1 MRRKQFSRLFAFAL
15 SGTMILAAYPA
26 VAKASTPTNQTT
38 KIATQKES
46 QEEYTYVYAGLT
58 WNEYWASEG
67 VYAAG
72 NAASSSES
80 DSKGESDK
88 GGYDVVSRATTNHGL
103 HRGSFQCMAK
113 IYTEDGNTYE
123 VSHWSTDGKTLYLT
137 DGTSVSYAKGV
148 ITGEDGEHTLK
159 TYQVTGIKY
168 VPVAVKTADLDSF
181 KEKYQVVENDGS
193 LTGGYGEQQLVA
205 YTATANVTA
214 NTNGLKTATKN
225 EDGTFSFSARQTGTD
240 SGIKDS
246 GKKKAENI
254 TTTVKPASGSYGE
267 FLRVDFNGAGYGNL
281 GSNMQAVK
289 WTYYGNDSTYSK
301 ALDSYGT
308 KFAADNWMHKSMGIQ
323 LGLTDSVRCQLPEGY
338 DGRGYWELTVYALG
352 YEDYTVQFKATAEN
366 IVYPADDAAKV
377 DTTKLT
383 ETVNKAKKLSQDTY
397 CSGKQWDDMLSELQ
411 EAEDVLAEP
420 RAQAVVDE
428 AKEHLQSAMD
438 ALLKHK
444 TKTSVKAATF
454 LADGTITETCSECGH
469 TTSTVIAKINSVK
482 LNKTAFTYNKKTQTP
497 TVTVID
503 KNGKTIASSNYSLTF
518 SKGRVNPG
526 AYTLT
531 VNFKGNYS
539 VTKSCTYT
547 IAPAKNTV
555 KLSKAKK
562 TSLKATWT
570 KAAGITGYQIQYGTS
585 SKFKGAKTVTV
596 KSTSKTIFK
605 LKKNK
610 KYYVRVRSYKTV
622 KVNGKSMNLYSPWS
636 ASKNLKTK
644 KK

>member
-1 MRRKQFSRLFAFAL
+1 MRQKQFSRMFAFAL
-15 SGTMILAAYPA
+15 SGTMILTAYPA
-26 VAKASTPTNQTT
+26 VVKASAPTNETT
-38 KIATQKES
+38 KIVTQKEN

-72 NAASSSES
+72 NTSSSSEL

-113 IYTEDGNTYE
+113 MYTEDGNTYE
-123 VSHWSTDGKTLYLT
+123 VSHWSTDGKILYLT
-137 DGTSVSYAKGV
+137 DGTHVSYAKGV
-148 ITGEDGEHTLK
+148 ITGEDGEGHILK
-159 TYQVTGIKY
+159 DYEVTGIKY

-181 KEKYQVVENDGS
+181 KEKYQVVENDGN

-205 YTATANVTA
+205 YTATANVTPD
-214 NTNGLKTATKN
+214 TNGLKTVTKN
-225 EDGTFSFSARQTGTD
+225 NDGTFSFSKRQTGTE

-246 GKKKAENI
+246 IEKKAENI
-254 TTTVKPASGSYGE
+254 TTTVKDASGSYGE
-267 FLRVDFNGAGYGNL
+267 FLRVDLTGTGYGAL

-323 LGLTDSVRCQLPEGY
+323 LGLTDSVRCRLPEGY

-352 YEDYTVQFKATAEN
+352 YEDYTVQFQATADN
-366 IVYPADDAAKV
+366 IVYSADDGQKA

-383 ETVNKAKKLSQDTY
+383 ETVNKAKKLSHDSY

-411 EAEDVLAEP
+411 EAEEVLAEP

-428 AKEHLQSAMD
+428 AKEYLQSAMD
-438 ALLKHK
+438 ALLKHEI
-444 TKTSVKAATF
+444 KTSVKAATF
-454 LADGTITETCSECGH
+454 LADGTITETCSVCGH
-469 TTSTVIAKINSVK
+469 TKSTAIAKINSVK

-497 TVTVID
+497 TVTVTD
-503 KNGKTIASSNYSLTF
+503 KKGKNIASSNYSLTF
-518 SKGRVNPG
+518 SKASVNPG

-531 VNFKGNYS
+531 VNFKGNYRG
-539 VTKSCTYT
+539 TKSYTYT
-547 IAPAKNTV
+547 IVPAKNTV

-570 KAAGITGYQIQYGTS
+570 KVAGITGYQIQYGTS
-585 SKFKGAKTVTV
+585 SKFKGAKTVAV
-596 KSTSKTIFK
+596 KSTSKTISK

-610 KYYVRVRSYKTV
+610 KYYVRVRSYKTA
-622 KVNGKSMNLYSPWS
+622 KVNGKNTNLYSAWS
-636 ASKNLKTK
+636 ASKKLKI
-644 KK
+644 